1 MRAKLTAAPTI
12 NPVCPLLDRLAR
24 RSQLMLRVAN
34 IDSLP
39 SSFRVQTLTYY
50 SQRVRRTPLAKAASA
65 GLSMLRHARLLLP
78 LLAARPGTALNSYV
92 RARPEIMEM
101 VHGPFLA
108 ADWDAATKIGRIINH
123 LETVSE
129 LPGIVDMPPDTVV
142 DLIDP
147 HAIGFDYRITLDQ
160 ARWLLREGQLV
171 LSLWDGID
179 RIFSL
184 SFSLSTQGGRRVAY
198 IGGIQGRHQVAGE
211 PDILDR
217 YRLFTKAAFGSRP
230 RDFLVEVFRLFCQAI
245 GVTEIFAVADANHP
259 TRKDKK
265 SVGMSYDE
273 IWQERGAVYN
283 NDGFYR
289 LPVTLERRSEEEI
302 PAKKR
307 ALYRKR
313 FALFD
318 RIEENLKGRFH
329 NGRVA
334 ASKPAVPEVHP
345 RETGTSFDVTLRT
358 FAYVGSLLVLSIDK
372 MLGGSWLGF
381 AIGAMLVQFTYWL
394 LNDNLSHGIA
404 KRITAIRQARRWPIA
419 IRMALAA
426 LIVGTDIAI
435 DVMWGGHSLGRT
447 FNLYLLPI
455 FLTSLFLGGRVALT
469 VALFCFVAVYYLD
482 IPPRYSFALTSIE
495 GAAHLV
501 VFVILAAIVLAVPKL
516 LFGAAELAAAKKQP
530 A

>member
-1 MRAKLTAAPTI
+1 MNRFAKRSH
-12 NPVCPLLDRLAR
+12 LL
-24 RSQLMLRVAN
+24 LRVAKIEN
-34 IDSLP
+34 LP
-39 SSFRVQTLTYY
+39 SSFRVQTLTHYWR
-50 SQRVRRTPLAKAASA
+50 RVRRTPLAKAASA

-78 LLAARPGTALNSYV
+78 FMAARPGTRLNAYL
-92 RARPEIMEM
+92 RARPEILEM
-101 VHGPFLA
+101 VHGPYLA
-108 ADWDAATKIGRIINH
+108 ADWDAATKIGRVIDH

-129 LPGIVDMPPDTVV
+129 IAGIVDMPPDTVV

-147 HAIGFDYRITLDQ
+147 HAIGFGYRITLDQ

-217 YRLFTKAAFGSRP
+217 YRLFTKAAYGSRP
-230 RDFLVEVFRLFCQAI
+230 RDFLVEVFRLFCKAI

-259 TRKDKK
+259 TRNDKNA
-265 SVGMSYDE
+265 VGISYDE

-283 NDGFYR
+283 NDGFYH

-307 ALYRKR
+307 SLYRKR

-318 RIEENLKGRFH
+318 SIEEDLKAHFH

-334 ASKPAVPEVHP
+334 GSKPAVPEVHP
-345 RETGTSFDVTLRT
+345 REIVTTFDATLRT
-358 FAYVGSLLVLSIDK
+358 LAYAGSLLVLSIDK
-372 MLGGSWLGF
+372 ILGGSWLGF

-394 LNDNLSHGIA
+394 LNDNISRGTA
-404 KRITAIRQARRWPIA
+404 NRIMAIRQVRGWPTAIRAL
-419 IRMALAA
+419 LAA
-426 LIVGTDIAI
+426 LIVGADIAI
-435 DVMWGGHSLGRT
+435 DVIWGGHSLGRT
-447 FNLYLLPI
+447 FNLYLLPM

-469 VALFCFVAVYYLD
+469 VSLFCFLAVYYLD

-495 GAAHLV
+495 SAAHLV
-501 VFVILAAIVLAVPKL
+501 VFIILAAIVLVVPKL
-516 LFGAAELAAAKKQP
+516 LFAAAELAAAKK
-530 A
+530 